1 MLIATF
7 SCILSDLTHLKKN
20 AKINYEVIIMYSNW
34 YVIQVQPKSE
44 YRLCTKIKDRISK
57 DLYRDCFVPQAEY
70 LYKKDG
76 VFEKRIRP
84 LFPGYIFVSTDNVRD
99 FYDSLKKID
108 GFKRIL
114 KSGEDFT
121 PISSEEAGFIA
132 GITDDDYNISLSAGF
147 IIDSKITITSG
158 PLIGNE
164 GIIKK
169 IDRHKRIGLIELNF
183 MGQPQ
188 LVKMPLEIIS
198 KS

>member
-1 MLIATF
+1 MATF
-7 SCILSDLTHLKKN
+7 SHILSDLTHLRKN

>member
-1 MLIATF
+1 ML
-7 SCILSDLTHLKKN
+7 LGLTQSEKN
-20 AKINYEVIIMYSNW
+20 VKISYEVIILYSNW

-57 DLYRDCFVPQAEY
+57 DLYKDCFVPQAEY

>member
-1 MLIATF
+1 
-7 SCILSDLTHLKKN
+7 
-20 AKINYEVIIMYSNW
+20 MYSNW
-34 YVIQVQPKSE
+34 YVIQVQSKSE
-44 YRLCTKIKDRISK
+44 YRLCTKIKARIPRN
-57 DLYRDCFVPQAEY
+57 LYTDCFVPQAEY

-76 VFEKRIRP
+76 LFEKRIRP
-84 LFPGYIFVSTDNVRD
+84 LFSGYIFVITDDVKD
-99 FYDSLKKID
+99 FYDALKKID

-114 KSGEDFT
+114 KNGEDFT
-121 PISSEEAGFIA
+121 PISREEADFIA
-132 GITDDDYNISLSAGF
+132 GITDQDYNISLSEGF

-169 IDRHKRIGLIELNF
+169 IDRHKRIGLIEFNF

-188 LVKMPLEIIS
+188 LIKMPLEIIS

>member
-1 MLIATF
+1 MATF
-7 SCILSDLTHLKKN
+7 SHILSDLTHLKKN

>member
-7 SCILSDLTHLKKN
+7 SCILSDLTQSEKN
-20 AKINYEVIIMYSNW
+20 VKISYEVIIMYSNW

-44 YRLCTKIKDRISK
+44 YRLCTKIKDRVSK

-84 LFPGYIFVSTDNVRD
+84 LFPGYIFVSTDNVKN

-121 PISSEEAGFIA
+121 PISSEEAGFIS
-132 GITDDDYNISLSAGF
+132 GITDDEYNISLSAGF

-158 PLIGNE
+158 PLVGNE

-169 IDRHKRIGLIELNF
+169 IDRHKRIGLIEINF

>member
-1 MLIATF
+1 ML
-7 SCILSDLTHLKKN
+7 LGLTQSEKN
-20 AKINYEVIIMYSNW
+20 VKISYEVIILYSNW

-44 YRLCTKIKDRISK
+44 YRLCTKIKGRIPKS
-57 DLYRDCFVPQAEY
+57 LYKDCFVPQAEY

-76 VFEKRIRP
+76 VFEKLIRP

>member
-1 MLIATF
+1 M
-7 SCILSDLTHLKKN
+7 
-20 AKINYEVIIMYSNW
+20 
-34 YVIQVQPKSE
+34 
-44 YRLCTKIKDRISK
+44 
-57 DLYRDCFVPQAEY
+57 PQAEY

-147 IIDSKITITSG
+147 IIDSKIKITSG
-158 PLIGNE
+158 TLIGNE

>member
-7 SCILSDLTHLKKN
+7 SCILSDLTQSEKN
-20 AKINYEVIIMYSNW
+20 VKISYEVIIMYSNW

-84 LFPGYIFVSTDNVRD
+84 LFPGYIFVSTDNVKN

-121 PISSEEAGFIA
+121 PISSEEAGFIS

-158 PLIGNE
+158 PLVGNE

-169 IDRHKRIGLIELNF
+169 IDRHKRIGLIEINF

>member
-1 MLIATF
+1 MF
-7 SCILSDLTHLKKN
+7 
-20 AKINYEVIIMYSNW
+20 YGVIILYSNW

-57 DLYRDCFVPQAEY
+57 SLYKDCFVPQAEY

-84 LFPGYIFVSTDNVRD
+84 LFSGYIFVVTDSVKD

-108 GFKRIL
+108 GFKRLL
-114 KSGEDFT
+114 KSGEDFA
-121 PISSEEAGFIA
+121 PISRDEADFIA
-132 GITDDDYNISLSAGF
+132 GITDKEYNVSLSAGF
-147 IIDSKITITSG
+147 IIDTKITITSG
-158 PLIGNE
+158 PLVGNE
-164 GIIKK
+164 GVIKK
-169 IDRHKRIGLIELNF
+169 IDRHKRIGLIEINF

-188 LVKMPLEIIS
+188 LLKMPLEIIS